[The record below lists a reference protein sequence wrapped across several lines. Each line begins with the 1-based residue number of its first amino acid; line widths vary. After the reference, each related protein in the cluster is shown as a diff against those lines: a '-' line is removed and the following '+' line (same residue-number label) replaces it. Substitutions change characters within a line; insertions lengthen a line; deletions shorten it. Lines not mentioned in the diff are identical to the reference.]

1 MLFCPYIRDAW
12 WGSMVSF
19 HLSEGAMY
27 PEWNH
32 PVRVSVTPAPCYL
45 FRFKWCHLAVE
56 SGSCCFFFVTRA
68 VDPSRCIVSH
78 EQELLISTRRSSR
91 STL

>member
-12 WGSMVSF
+12 WESMVSF

-45 FRFKWCHLAVE
+45 FR
-56 SGSCCFFFVTRA
+56 
-68 VDPSRCIVSH
+68 
-78 EQELLISTRRSSR
+78 
-91 STL
+91 

>member
-1 MLFCPYIRDAW
+1 MEMDQDCKVREEKLTGNFQLGRKMLFCPYIRDAW

-19 HLSEGAMY
+19 HVSEGAMY

-45 FRFKWCHLAVE
+45 FR
-56 SGSCCFFFVTRA
+56 
-68 VDPSRCIVSH
+68 
-78 EQELLISTRRSSR
+78 
-91 STL
+91 

>member
-32 PVRVSVTPAPCYL
+32 RVCVSVTSLLPSQVKL
-45 FRFKWCHLAVE
+45 VSF
-56 SGSCCFFFVTRA
+56 GSRI
-68 VDPSRCIVSH
+68 RK
-78 EQELLISTRRSSR
+78 LL
-91 STL
+91 LVFL